1 MSGPSSTLN
10 LRFGQHFS
18 LTFKMDFALL
28 CNCTIIRVHFYFL
41 SPLVEA
47 LRPKKLLV
55 LYIHH
60 FRAELWYLKMTNIPS
75 TQSS

>member
-18 LTFKMDFALL
+18 LIFKMDFALL
-28 CNCTIIRVHFYFL
+28 CNCSIIRGNNYFL

-60 FRAELWYLKMTNIPS
+60 FRAEFLNLKMTNIPS